1 METRST
7 VSVIKNRMQ
16 ECSYGQRERGRELLN
31 DFLSIDMLQ
40 IAELFVEDKF
50 LRDLRVSLNFQPQQ
64 RTKCWEF

>member
-40 IAELFVEDKF
+40 IAELFVKI
-50 LRDLRVSLNFQPQQ
+50 NF
-64 RTKCWEF
+64 